1 MRSALIAGLDVGSTR
16 TRAVIGEYVPR
27 YRRPELRILGV
38 GATSTVGVRKDVIT
52 DLDAATECIRGAV
65 TEAEVMAG
73 VRVDRVYVGVAGD
86 HVEVRR
92 SEGVVA
98 VAAEE
103 IVPGD
108 VDRVNEVAQ
117 AVPLPHDRELIHA
130 IPQDY
135 SVDHYGGIQ
144 DPVGMAGTRLE
155 TELCI
160 VTGCSAVVGNL
171 TRAVERAGYR
181 VQDRLLEPLAAARA
195 VLAEDEKELG
205 VVLIDIG
212 AACTGMGLYYEGKI
226 RDLTVFP
233 FGGSAITSDL
243 IRGLSVPFAQAA
255 RIKEE
260 DGSARPRSVD
270 PVEVIEVP
278 AGNGRPRRV
287 ARRYVAELI
296 EERLKNMFL
305 QIERRLSRT
314 CNPQA
319 LGAGVVITGGVT
331 ATPGIA
337 RLASECLGVAARIGV
352 PGEGLRG
359 LADLVARP
367 GFATASGLALYGAD
381 YFIDTGEGASTL
393 ASGVVTRVGA
403 WLKEFF

>member
-1 MRSALIAGLDVGSTR
+1 MRSALIAGLDVGSTH
-16 TRAVIGEYVPR
+16 TRAVNGEYVPR
-27 YRRPELRILGV
+27 YRRPELRVLGV
-38 GATSTVGVRKDVIT
+38 GATGTVGVRKDVIT

-86 HVEVRR
+86 HIEVRR

-103 IVPGD
+103 IVLDD

-117 AVPLPHDRELIHA
+117 AVPLAHDRELIHA

-195 VLAEDEKELG
+195 VLAEDERELG
-205 VVLIDIG
+205 VVLIDMG
-212 AACTGMGLYYEGKI
+212 AASTGMGLYYEGKI

-260 DGSARPRSVD
+260 NGSARPRSVD

-278 AGNGRPRRV
+278 TGNGRPKRV

-352 PGEGLRG
+352 PGEGLQG

-367 GFATASGLALYGAD
+367 GFATAAGLALYGAD

>member
-38 GATSTVGVRKDVIT
+38 GATGTVGVRKDVVT

-103 IVPGD
+103 IVSDD

-117 AVPLPHDRELIHA
+117 AVPLSRDRELIHA

-181 VQDRLLEPLAAARA
+181 VQNRLLEPLAASRA

-205 VVLIDIG
+205 VVLIDMG
-212 AACTGMGLYYEGKI
+212 AASTGMGLYYEGKI

-260 DGSARPRSVD
+260 KGSARPRSVD
-270 PVEVIEVP
+270 PVEVIDMP
-278 AGNGRPRRV
+278 TGNGRPRRV
-287 ARRYVAELI
+287 ARRYVAELM

-359 LADLVARP
+359 LSDLVARP
-367 GFATASGLALYGAD
+367 GFATAAGLALYGAD

>member
-38 GATSTVGVRKDVIT
+38 GATGTVGVRKDVVT

-103 IVPGD
+103 IVSDD

-117 AVPLPHDRELIHA
+117 AVPLSRDRELIHA

-181 VQDRLLEPLAAARA
+181 VQDRLLEPLAASRA

-205 VVLIDIG
+205 VVLIDMG
-212 AACTGMGLYYEGKI
+212 AASTGMGLYYEGKI

-260 DGSARPRSVD
+260 KGSARPRSVD
-270 PVEVIEVP
+270 PVEVIDMP
-278 AGNGRPRRV
+278 TGNGRPRRV
-287 ARRYVAELI
+287 ARRYVAELM

-359 LADLVARP
+359 LSDLVARP
-367 GFATASGLALYGAD
+367 GFATAAGLALYGAD

>member
-278 AGNGRPRRV
+278 TGNGRPRRV

>member
-1 MRSALIAGLDVGSTR
+1 MRSALIAGLDVGSTH

-27 YRRPELRILGV
+27 YRRPELRVLGV
-38 GATSTVGVRKDVIT
+38 GATGTVGVRKDVIT

-86 HVEVRR
+86 HIEVRR

-103 IVPGD
+103 IVLDD

-117 AVPLPHDRELIHA
+117 AVPLAHDRELIHA

-144 DPVGMAGTRLE
+144 DPVGMTGTRLE

-195 VLAEDEKELG
+195 VLAEDERELG
-205 VVLIDIG
+205 VVLIDMG
-212 AACTGMGLYYEGKI
+212 AASTGMGLYYEGKI

-260 DGSARPRSVD
+260 NGSARP
-270 PVEVIEVP
+270 
-278 AGNGRPRRV
+278 
-287 ARRYVAELI
+287 
-296 EERLKNMFL
+296 
-305 QIERRLSRT
+305 
-314 CNPQA
+314 
-319 LGAGVVITGGVT
+319 
-331 ATPGIA
+331 
-337 RLASECLGVAARIGV
+337 
-352 PGEGLRG
+352 
-359 LADLVARP
+359 
-367 GFATASGLALYGAD
+367 
-381 YFIDTGEGASTL
+381 
-393 ASGVVTRVGA
+393 
-403 WLKEFF
+403 

>member
-1 MRSALIAGLDVGSTR
+1 MRSALIAGLDVGSTH

-27 YRRPELRILGV
+27 YRRPELRVLGV
-38 GATSTVGVRKDVIT
+38 GATGTVGVRKDVIT

-86 HVEVRR
+86 HIEVRR

-103 IVPGD
+103 IVLDD

-117 AVPLPHDRELIHA
+117 AVPLAHDRELIHA

-144 DPVGMAGTRLE
+144 DPVGMTGTRLE

-195 VLAEDEKELG
+195 VLAEDERELG
-205 VVLIDIG
+205 VVLIDMG
-212 AACTGMGLYYEGKI
+212 AASTGMGLYYEGKI

-260 DGSARPRSVD
+260 NGSARPRSVD

-278 AGNGRPRRV
+278 TGNGRPRRV

-352 PGEGLRG
+352 PVEGLRG
-359 LADLVARP
+359 LADLVART
-367 GFATASGLALYGAD
+367 GFATAAGLSLY
-381 YFIDTGEGASTL
+381 
-393 ASGVVTRVGA
+393 
-403 WLKEFF
+403 

>member
-1 MRSALIAGLDVGSTR
+1 MRSALIAGLDVGSTH

-27 YRRPELRILGV
+27 YRRPELRVLGV
-38 GATSTVGVRKDVIT
+38 GATGTVGVRKDVIT

-86 HVEVRR
+86 HIEVRR

-103 IVPGD
+103 IVLDD

-117 AVPLPHDRELIHA
+117 AVPLAHDRELIHA

-144 DPVGMAGTRLE
+144 DPVGMTGTRLE

-195 VLAEDEKELG
+195 VLAEDERELG
-205 VVLIDIG
+205 VVLIDMG
-212 AACTGMGLYYEGKI
+212 AASTGMGLYYEGKI

-260 DGSARPRSVD
+260 NGSARPRSVD

-278 AGNGRPRRV
+278 TGNGRPRRV

-367 GFATASGLALYGAD
+367 GFATAAGLALYGAD

>member
-16 TRAVIGEYVPR
+16 TRAVITEYVPR

-38 GATSTVGVRKDVIT
+38 GSTTTAGVRRDVIT

-65 TEAEVMAG
+65 SEAEVMAG

-86 HVEVRR
+86 HVDVQR

-103 IVPGD
+103 IVLDD
-108 VDRVNEVAQ
+108 VDRVNAVAQ
-117 AVPLPHDRELIHA
+117 AAPRPRDRELLHA

-135 SVDHYGGIQ
+135 SVDHHGGIQ
-144 DPVGMAGTRLE
+144 DPVGMPGTRLE
-155 TELCI
+155 TELCL
-160 VTGCSAVVGNL
+160 VTGCAAVVGNL

-205 VVLIDIG
+205 VAVIDLGG
-212 AACTGMGLYYEGKI
+212 ASTGLGLYYEGKI
-226 RDLTVFP
+226 RDLAVFP

-243 IRGLSVPFAQAA
+243 IRGLSIPFAHAA
-255 RIKEE
+255 RIKE
-260 DGSARPRSVD
+260 DHGSAHTRSVD
-270 PVEVIEVP
+270 PTEQIDVP
-278 AGNGRPRRV
+278 TGNGRPRRV
-287 ARRYVAELI
+287 TRRYVAELI
-296 EERLKNMFL
+296 EERMRNMFL
-305 QIERRLSRT
+305 QIGRRLGGT
-314 CNPQA
+314 CNTVA

-331 ATPGIA
+331 ATPGIS
-337 RLASECLGVAARIGV
+337 RLASECLGVATRIGA
-352 PGEGLRG
+352 PGEGLHG

-367 GFATASGLALYGAD
+367 GFATAAGLALHGAD
-381 YFIDTGEGASTL
+381 YFMDTGEGASTL

>member
-1 MRSALIAGLDVGSTR
+1 MRSALIAGLDVGSTH

-27 YRRPELRILGV
+27 YRRPELRVLGV
-38 GATSTVGVRKDVIT
+38 GATGTVGVRKDVIT

-86 HVEVRR
+86 HIEVRR

-103 IVPGD
+103 IVLDD

-117 AVPLPHDRELIHA
+117 AVPLAHDRELIHA

-195 VLAEDEKELG
+195 VLAEDERELG
-205 VVLIDIG
+205 VVLIDMG
-212 AACTGMGLYYEGKI
+212 AASTGMGLYYEGKI

-260 DGSARPRSVD
+260 NGSARPRSVD

-278 AGNGRPRRV
+278 TGNGRPKRV

-352 PGEGLRG
+352 PGEGLQG

-367 GFATASGLALYGAD
+367 GFATAAGLALYGAD

>member
-16 TRAVIGEYVPR
+16 TRVVIGEYVHE
-27 YRRPELRILGV
+27 YRRPQLRILGV
-38 GATSTVGVRKDVIT
+38 GATATVGVRKDVIT

-65 TEAEVMAG
+65 SEAEVMAG
-73 VRVDRVYVGVAGD
+73 VRIDRVYVGVAGD
-86 HVEVRR
+86 HIEVRR
-92 SEGVVA
+92 SEGIVA
-98 VAAEE
+98 VADEE
-103 IVPGD
+103 IVLGD
-108 VDRVNEVAQ
+108 VDRVNAVAQ
-117 AVPLPHDRELIHA
+117 AVPLAHDRELLHA

-135 SVDHYGGIQ
+135 SVDHHGGIQ

-155 TELCI
+155 TELCL
-160 VTGCSAVVGNL
+160 VTGCSAVVSNL

-205 VVLIDIG
+205 VVVIDVGG
-212 AACTGMGLYYEGKI
+212 ASTGMGLYYEGKI

-255 RIKEE
+255 RIKE
-260 DGSARPRSVD
+260 DHGAAHARSVD
-270 PVEVIEVP
+270 PTDMIDVP
-278 AGNGRPRRV
+278 TGNGRPRKV
-287 ARRYVAELI
+287 TRRYVAELI
-296 EERLKNMFL
+296 EERLRNMFL
-305 QIERRLSRT
+305 QIGRRLDRT
-314 CNPQA
+314 CNTAA

-331 ATPGIA
+331 VTPEIS
-337 RLASECLGVAARIGV
+337 RLASECLGVAARIGI

-359 LADLVARP
+359 LSDLVARP
-367 GFATASGLALYGAD
+367 GFSTAAGLALYGAD

>member
-27 YRRPELRILGV
+27 HRRPELRVLGV
-38 GATSTVGVRKDVIT
+38 GSTRTIGVRRDVVT
-52 DLDAATECIRGAV
+52 DLDAATECIREAV

-73 VRVDRVYVGVAGD
+73 VRVDRVYVGVAGE
-86 HVEVRR
+86 HIEVRR

-103 IVPGD
+103 IVLGD
-108 VDRVNEVAQ
+108 VDRVNAVAQ
-117 AVPLPHDRELIHA
+117 AVPLPDDREVIHA
-130 IPQDY
+130 VPQDY
-135 SVDHYGGIQ
+135 SVDNRGGIQ
-144 DPVGMAGTRLE
+144 DPVGMVGTRLE

-171 TRAVERAGYR
+171 ARAVERAGYR
-181 VQDRLLEPLAAARA
+181 VQDRVLEPLAAARS

-205 VVLIDIG
+205 VALIDVG
-212 AACTGMGLYYEGKI
+212 AASTGMSLYYEGKI

-243 IRGLSVPFAQAA
+243 IRGLSIPFAQAA

-260 DGSARPRSVD
+260 HGSAHARSVD
-270 PVEVIEVP
+270 AAEMIDVP
-278 AGNGRPRRV
+278 TGNGRPRRV
-287 ARRYVAELI
+287 TRRYVADLI
-296 EERLKNMFL
+296 EERLRNMFL
-305 QIERRLSRT
+305 QIERRMSRT
-314 CNPQA
+314 CDSEA

-331 ATPGIA
+331 TTPGMG
-337 RLASECLGVAARIGV
+337 RLAGECLGVAARIGV

-367 GFATASGLALYGAD
+367 EFATAAGLALHGAD

>member
-27 YRRPELRILGV
+27 YRRPELRVLGV
-38 GATSTVGVRKDVIT
+38 GATGTVGVRKDVIT

-103 IVPGD
+103 IVLDD

-117 AVPLPHDRELIHA
+117 AVPLAHDRELIHA

-195 VLAEDEKELG
+195 VLAEDERELG
-205 VVLIDIG
+205 VVLIDMG
-212 AACTGMGLYYEGKI
+212 AASTGMGLYYEGKI

-260 DGSARPRSVD
+260 NGSARPRSVD

-278 AGNGRPRRV
+278 TGNGRPKRV

-352 PGEGLRG
+352 PGEGLQG
-359 LADLVARP
+359 LTDLVARP
-367 GFATASGLALYGAD
+367 GFATAAGLALYGAD

>member
-1 MRSALIAGLDVGSTR
+1 MRSALIAGLDVGSAR
-16 TRAVIGEYVPR
+16 TRAVIGEYVHE
-27 YRRPELRILGV
+27 YGRPELRILGV
-38 GATSTVGVRKDVIT
+38 GATTTVGVRRDVIT
-52 DLDAATECIRGAV
+52 DLEAATECVRGAMS
-65 TEAEVMAG
+65 EAEVMAG
-73 VRVDRVYVGVAGD
+73 VRVDRVYAGVAGD
-86 HVEVRR
+86 HIDVKR
-92 SEGVVA
+92 SGGVVA
-98 VAAEE
+98 VKAEE
-103 IVPGD
+103 IVLGD
-108 VDRVNEVAQ
+108 VDRVNAVAQ
-117 AVPLPHDRELIHA
+117 AVPLPHDRELLHA

-135 SVDHYGGIQ
+135 SVDNHGGIQ

-155 TELCI
+155 SELCL

-212 AACTGMGLYYEGKI
+212 GASTGMGLYYEGKI
-226 RDLTVFP
+226 RDLTLFP

-255 RIKEE
+255 RIKE
-260 DGSARPRSVD
+260 DHGAAHTRSVD
-270 PVEVIEVP
+270 PTELIDVP
-278 AGNGRPRRV
+278 NGNGRPGRV
-287 ARRYVAELI
+287 TRRYVAELI
-296 EERLKNMFL
+296 EERLRNMFL
-305 QIERRLSRT
+305 QIGRRLGRT
-314 CNPQA
+314 CDPA
-319 LGAGVVITGGVT
+319 LLGAGAVITGGVT
-331 ATPGIA
+331 ATPGLG
-337 RLASECLGVAARIGV
+337 RLASECLGVGARIGV

-359 LADLVARP
+359 MVDLVARP
-367 GFATASGLALYGAD
+367 GFATAAGLALYGAD

>member
-38 GATSTVGVRKDVIT
+38 GATGTVGVRKDVIT

-205 VVLIDIG
+205 VVLIDMG
-212 AACTGMGLYYEGKI
+212 AASTGMGLYYEGKI

-278 AGNGRPRRV
+278 TGNGRPRRV

-367 GFATASGLALYGAD
+367 GFATAAGLALYGAD